1 MKKVFLISAMAASA
15 FGCNSYNLSING
27 TVEGV
32 AAGKVYL
39 HKFNNKMFQII
50 DSAEIVKGAFV
61 VKTNVETP
69 EIYGLSYGKK
79 SPCMIFVDG
88 NPLTVQLD
96 TVNAQKT
103 VVSGSLL
110 QEQFDQIK
118 SNCDDLNI
126 EEYITLHPTSLVSAY
141 VLYRFFSYRLSAD
154 ELRHHVSLL
163 DTSLQNTQYVKM
175 INELAGIYENVTIG
189 KTAPDFTE
197 TNTTGDP
204 VKLSDL
210 YGKSYILLDFWAS
223 WCPPC
228 RAENPNV
235 VALYNQ
241 YKDKGFTVLGVS
253 LDKSKERWLKGI
265 EEDHLTWTHVSDLQ
279 YWNSAA
285 AKLYGVRAIPSNFLL
300 DKDGVIVGKN
310 LTGEDL
316 KNKLA
321 ELYQ

>member
-1 MKKVFLISAMAASA
+1 MLAAA
-15 FGCNSYNLSING
+15 ALMFGCNSYNLSING
-27 TVEGV
+27 TVDGV
-32 AAGKVYL
+32 AIGKVYL
-39 HKFNNKMFQII
+39 HKFNNKMFQLI
-50 DSAEIVKGAFV
+50 DSAEIVNGAFV
-61 VKTNVETP
+61 VKANVETP

-79 SPCMIFVDG
+79 SPYMIFTDG
-88 NPLTVQLD
+88 NPLTVKLD
-96 TVNAQKT
+96 TNYNHQQT

-118 SNCDDLNI
+118 TNYDDLNI
-126 EEYITLHPTSLVSAY
+126 EEYITQYPASLVSAY
-141 VLYRFFSYRLSAD
+141 VLYRFFSYRLSAE
-154 ELRHHVSLL
+154 ELRHDVSLL
-163 DTSLQNTQYVKM
+163 DKSLQNTQYVKT
-175 INELAGIYENVTIG
+175 ISELIEIYESVAIG

-197 TNTTGDP
+197 NNTEGYP

-228 RAENPNV
+228 RQENPNI

-241 YKDKGFTVLGVS
+241 YKDKGFNILGVS

-265 EEDHLTWTHVSDLQ
+265 HDDNLTWTHVSDIQ

-310 LTGEDL
+310 LRGEDL